1 MLQVVLLYFM
11 SGQLPNIAGG
21 MYFNAL
27 KVLWCFGCRVL
38 PELPKRTQVLSA
50 DNLGTLV
57 MTIEIN
63 DKSAGN
69 GLDGEF
75 MVDSTKWDRF
85 SHF

>member
-1 MLQVVLLYFM
+1 
-11 SGQLPNIAGG
+11 
-21 MYFNAL
+21 
-27 KVLWCFGCRVL
+27 
-38 PELPKRTQVLSA
+38 
-50 DNLGTLV
+50 

-85 SHF
+85 SHFLKCTQPTSLLEIDHSGATH